1 MRDTRYFYK
10 PIGFVVKN
18 LLIFATINRKF
29 NLINN
34 FMKTLQKLGAYSAPV
49 MREVLCNIEAGFA
62 VSVPG
67 DFEDLGFE
75 GREDE

>member
-49 MREVLCNIEAGFA
+49 MREVRCNIEAGFA
-62 VSVPG
+62 VSEPSG
-67 DFEDLGFE
+67 FNDLDFD
-75 GREDE
+75 GRNEE